1 MDFLLIFN
9 GLGMVFI
16 GFPIVFIGFPM
27 IFVQFSHGNPR
38 VPPMDFPWIFDGAA
52 MVS

>member
-9 GLGMVFI
+9 GFGMAFI

-27 IFVQFSHGNPR
+27 IFVQSSYGNPR
-38 VPPMDFPWIFDGAA
+38 VPNYGFPMDF
-52 MVS
+52 